1 MNELELLERVEPACP
16 GHLVDVLEHAANLL
30 DRRRQIRECLAVVQ
44 LRRRRRARVTERA
57 LNARDRVG
65 PQLPQRMHIA
75 QPALVRP
82 REPGSRC
89 GDSQGDEVAKNPVL
103 RGARGMEEERDGDH
117 AEVDG
122 CHRRGRTCKLSSRHE
137 VVSTTADAGGFF
149 QPRGTE
155 GAPMGFD
162 MPIRYHPRRR
172 GVAQPG

>member
-1 MNELELLERVEPACP
+1 MSHDET
-16 GHLVDVLEHAANLL
+16 GAALSRN
-30 DRRRQIRECLAVVQ
+30 
-44 LRRRRRARVTERA
+44 
-57 LNARDRVG
+57 VG
-65 PQLPQRMHIA
+65 PHPLQEDTHTKTGLRQELKMHS
-75 QPALVRP
+75 RP

-162 MPIRYHPRRR
+162 MPIR
-172 GVAQPG
+172 